1 MWYILSFLLI
11 FIVIALLKILFVP
24 LSVLII
30 EFFSK
35 KSDKPIFI
43 KQKISH
49 IICGILS
56 VNTTLWVYENYI
68 LERVTDRAIDNFLI
82 AEYLI
87 VLMIITLI
95 NSLIGYSEDKRNGFL
110 MTSSNIFRHGLKSL
124 FNYYFALNF
133 ATPIGILVYILI
145 FKLLL

>member
-11 FIVIALLKILFVP
+11 FIMIALLKILFTIP
-24 LSVLII
+24 SALII
-30 EFFSK
+30 ELFSQ
-35 KSDKPIFI
+35 KSDKPIFV

-49 IICGILS
+49 IISGILS

-68 LERVTDRAIDNFLI
+68 LERVTDRALDNFLI

-95 NSLIGYSEDKRNGFL
+95 HSLIGYSEDKRSGFL

>member
-95 NSLIGYSEDKRNGFL
+95 HSLIGYSEDKRNGPL
-110 MTSSNIFRHGLKSL
+110 MTGSNIFRHGLKSL